1 MFELR
6 TTQLFD
12 NWFRKLRDK
21 KARARIQVRL
31 DRLEL
36 GNLGDVAPVA
46 PVGSGVSELRIAYG
60 PGYRLYITQRSKVV
74 VILLVGGNKA
84 TQVKDIEL
92 AKRLAKRLE
101 E

>member
-1 MFELR
+1 MYELR

-12 NWFRKLRDK
+12 NWFRRLRDK

-36 GNLGDVAPVA
+36 GNFGDVA

-60 PGYRLYITQRSKVV
+60 PGYRVYITQRSKVV

-84 TQVKDIEL
+84 MQVKDIEL